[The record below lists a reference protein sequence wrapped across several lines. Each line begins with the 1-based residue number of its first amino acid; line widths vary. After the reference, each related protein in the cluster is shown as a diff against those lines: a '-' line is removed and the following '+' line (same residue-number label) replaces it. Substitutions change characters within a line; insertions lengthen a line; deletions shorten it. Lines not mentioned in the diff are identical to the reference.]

1 MQSRAGKT
9 CRAFV
14 VAGFIRDVD
23 HCRTLLLRLHIKH
36 RISGVEKSIRSVN
49 FAQTRSLTSDRTA
62 DQKGL
67 AGGCKT
73 S

>member
-1 MQSRAGKT
+1 
-9 CRAFV
+9 V
-14 VAGFIRDVD
+14 VAGIIRDVD

-36 RISGVEKSIRSVN
+36 RISGVEKRVEKSIRSVN
-49 FAQTRSLTSDRTA
+49 FAQTLSLTSDRTA

-67 AGGCKT
+67 AGGCKKT